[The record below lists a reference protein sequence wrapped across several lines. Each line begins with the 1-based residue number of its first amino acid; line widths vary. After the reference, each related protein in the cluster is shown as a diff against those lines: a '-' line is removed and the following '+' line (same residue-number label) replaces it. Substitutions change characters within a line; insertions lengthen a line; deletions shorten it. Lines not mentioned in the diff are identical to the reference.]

1 MKEKILIID
10 DKILNMKLASDLLEH
25 HGYSVIKAFNAEDGI
40 SALQKE
46 LPHLIL
52 LDLTLPDIDGFEVY
66 RRIRSQEQYNNIK
79 IVAFTATS
87 NIDKELISFGFD
99 DVIYKPIDT
108 RSFVSTIKK
117 IFAHNN

>member
-1 MKEKILIID
+1 MKQKILIIE

-25 HGYSVIKAFNAEDGI
+25 HEFSVIKAFNAEDGI

-46 LPHLIL
+46 LPTLIL

-66 RRIRSQEQYNNIK
+66 RRIRSHEKYNNIK

-87 NIDKELISFGFD
+87 EIDKELILLGFD
-99 DVIYKPIDT
+99 SVISKPIDT

-117 IFAHNN
+117 LLCP